1 MLLIGG
7 GEHFVGEVQPTV
19 ALADSGVEKVARV
32 QYPLTKG
39 TMIQGIKTKINKK
52 TTGAKPTSNTLTVIA
67 GEEAEVMEEEAEVA
81 LGVTGR
87 DTLEEE
93 AFVHNKRK

>member
-1 MLLIGG
+1 V
-7 GEHFVGEVQPTV
+7 FEV
-19 ALADSGVEKVARV
+19 AS
-32 QYPLTKG
+32 
-39 TMIQGIKTKINKK
+39 
-52 TTGAKPTSNTLTVIA
+52 
-67 GEEAEVMEEEAEVA
+67 EEALLVAAVVSVAVEEAAIIHVVVA

>member
-19 ALADSGVEKVARV
+19 ALVDSVVEKVARV
-32 QYPLTKG
+32 QCPLTKG
-39 TMIQGIKTKINKK
+39 TMIQGIKTRINKK
-52 TTGAKPTSNTLTVIA
+52 TTGAKPTSNTRTVIA
-67 GEEAEVMEEEAEVA
+67 GEEAEVVEEAVA
-81 LGVTGR
+81 LGATGR

>member
-1 MLLIGG
+1 M
-7 GEHFVGEVQPTV
+7 
-19 ALADSGVEKVARV
+19 R
-32 QYPLTKG
+32 
-39 TMIQGIKTKINKK
+39 IQGIKTKINKK

-67 GEEAEVMEEEAEVA
+67 GEEAEVVKEEAVA

>member
-1 MLLIGG
+1 M
-7 GEHFVGEVQPTV
+7 
-19 ALADSGVEKVARV
+19 ARV
-32 QYPLTKG
+32 QYQLTKG
-39 TMIQGIKTKINKK
+39 MMIQEIKTIVNKK
-52 TTGAKPTSNTLTVIA
+52 TTGAKPISNTLTVIV
-67 GEEAEVMEEEAEVA
+67 GDEVEVVNEAVA